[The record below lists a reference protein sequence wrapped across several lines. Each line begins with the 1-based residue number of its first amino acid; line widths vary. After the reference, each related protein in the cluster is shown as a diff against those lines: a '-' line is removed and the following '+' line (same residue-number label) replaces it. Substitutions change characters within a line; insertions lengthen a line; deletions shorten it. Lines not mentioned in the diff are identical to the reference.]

1 MNRKFNF
8 CVGEFYHIY
17 NRRNEKN
24 TLFLD
29 DSDYQRFIV
38 LLYLCNSKLHIN
50 LSEFP
55 EECNFFD
62 LNRGDSIVDIGAYCL
77 MPNHF
82 HLLIREKID
91 NGISL
96 FMQKLSTAYSMYFN
110 KKHFRTGSLFES
122 RFKASH
128 VSDDRHLNHLFAY
141 IHLNPIKLIDKNWKE
156 TGISNKEEAKKF
168 LDTYQYS
175 SYLDYIGKNNKENH
189 ILEISAFPNYF
200 STFKDFQNFIDKYIF

>member
-8 CVGEFYHIY
+8 CIGNFYHVY

-29 DSDYQRFIV
+29 DSDYKRFIA
-38 LLYLCNSKLHIN
+38 LLYLCNTKLHID

-55 EECNFFD
+55 EVCNFFNF
-62 LNRGDSIVDIGAYCL
+62 NRDETIVDIGAYCL

-82 HLLIREKID
+82 HLLLHEKVD

-110 KKHFRTGSLFES
+110 KKHSRTGSLFES

-141 IHLNPIKLIDKNWKE
+141 IHLNPIKLIDKDWKE
-156 TGISNKEEAKKF
+156 KRISNIEEAKNF
-168 LDTYQYS
+168 LISYRYS
-175 SYLDYIGKNNKENH
+175 SYLDYIGKNRKEKS
-189 ILEISAFPNYF
+189 ILETSSFPNYF
-200 STFKDFQNFIDKYIF
+200 NTFKEFQNFIDKYIF